1 MPHPPLT
8 EPEYALLALLGEET
22 LPLGAGAL
30 RLALEARGFHLSEAT
45 AGRILQRLDR
55 LGYTERCGFQGRRLS
70 PEGRRLY
77 EAHRILQHRM
87 QSARGVMSALNDEDR
102 RVIVETLE
110 VRRALEGESA
120 RLAAERAT
128 EEDLALLRSLVEEQ
142 IASVKAGQSMATSDG
157 VFHRAL
163 ARASGNRL
171 LESSID
177 LLRQDPLWAPLLE
190 CVRRKQGSPLGADH
204 RAVLEAVASRDPQG
218 ARSAMERHLDNV
230 LRDVR
235 LFLESHPEGFG
246 ELFDEGIFPGHDA
259 P

>member
-87 QSARGVMSALNDEDR
+87 QSARGVMSA
-102 RVIVETLE
+102 
-110 VRRALEGESA
+110 
-120 RLAAERAT
+120 
-128 EEDLALLRSLVEEQ
+128 
-142 IASVKAGQSMATSDG
+142 
-157 VFHRAL
+157 
-163 ARASGNRL
+163 
-171 LESSID
+171 
-177 LLRQDPLWAPLLE
+177 
-190 CVRRKQGSPLGADH
+190 
-204 RAVLEAVASRDPQG
+204 
-218 ARSAMERHLDNV
+218 
-230 LRDVR
+230 
-235 LFLESHPEGFG
+235 
-246 ELFDEGIFPGHDA
+246 
-259 P
+259 